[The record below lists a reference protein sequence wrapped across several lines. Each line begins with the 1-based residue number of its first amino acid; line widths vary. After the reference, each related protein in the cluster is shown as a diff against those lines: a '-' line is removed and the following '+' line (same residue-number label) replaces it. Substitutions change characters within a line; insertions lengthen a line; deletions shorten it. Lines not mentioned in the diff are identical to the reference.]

1 MEMLLF
7 SERSVW
13 TMIHGI
19 GLGGGALMALA
30 AALFFLRATQP
41 VPGDEAAAA
50 SQARYLAWL
59 TALIAGLLWLTVLIG
74 TYVSFPAYRASPP
87 EGAIDL
93 SRYPRSLI
101 QSDPRTAW
109 LHSFAMEI
117 KEHVPWIAAMLATAV
132 AFTTARYRSGLLKD
146 RQLREMVTTML
157 AIAFVLVAAAA
168 LLGTFINKVA
178 PLE

>member
-1 MEMLLF
+1 MDTLLF
-7 SERSVW
+7 SERSIW

-30 AALFFLRATQP
+30 AALFFLRAAQSVAGADAVAEGQT
-41 VPGDEAAAA
+41 
-50 SQARYLAWL
+50 RYFVWL
-59 TALIAGLLWLTVLIG
+59 TVLIAVLLWLTVLVG
-74 TYVSFPAYRASPP
+74 TYISFPAYRASPP

-101 QSDPRTAW
+101 QSNPGTAW

-132 AFTTARYRSGLLKD
+132 AFTTVRYGSTSLKD
-146 RQLREMVTTML
+146 RRLRGMVTTML
-157 AIAFVLVAAAA
+157 AFAFVLVATAA

>member
-1 MEMLLF
+1 MDTLLF

-41 VPGDEAAAA
+41 VVGDDVVVEG
-50 SQARYLAWL
+50 QARYFVWL
-59 TALIAGLLWLTVLIG
+59 TVLIAALLWLTVLIG

-101 QSDPRTAW
+101 QSNPGAAW

-132 AFTTARYRSGLLKD
+132 AFTTVRYGSTLLRH
-146 RQLREMVTTML
+146 RQLRGMVTTML
-157 AIAFVLVAAAA
+157 AVSFVLVAAAA